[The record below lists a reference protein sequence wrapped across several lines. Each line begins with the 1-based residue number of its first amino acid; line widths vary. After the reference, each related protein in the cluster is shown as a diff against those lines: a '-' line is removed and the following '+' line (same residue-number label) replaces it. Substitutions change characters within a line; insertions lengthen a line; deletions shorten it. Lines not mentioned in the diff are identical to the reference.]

1 MQYKDVTLK
10 NFHTLPLAGIA
21 FYRVI
26 PCTATEPTHS
36 ILLESIDAEM
46 ISILNHECGPDA
58 VYREYESDTV
68 IRIEYENI
76 NGALT
81 VKFTRI
87 FIWQRGINHGIRQ
100 KN

>member
-1 MQYKDVTLK
+1 MQFKDVTLK

-36 ILLESIDAEM
+36 ILLESLDAEM
-46 ISILNHECGPDA
+46 ISILNRECGPDA
-58 VYREYESDTV
+58 VYREYENDTV

-76 NGALT
+76 NG
-81 VKFTRI
+81 
-87 FIWQRGINHGIRQ
+87 GIYEDIYLAERD
-100 KN
+100 

>member
-10 NFHTLPLAGIA
+10 NIHTLPLAGIA

-26 PCTATEPTHS
+26 PCTTTEPTHS

-46 ISILNHECGPDA
+46 ISILNRESGPDA
-58 VYREYESDTV
+58 VYKEYENDTV

-76 NGALT
+76 NG
-81 VKFTRI
+81 
-87 FIWQRGINHGIRQ
+87 GIYEDVYLAERD
-100 KN
+100 

>member
-10 NFHTLPLAGIA
+10 NIHTLPLAGIA

-46 ISILNHECGPDA
+46 ISILNRECGPDA
-58 VYREYESDTV
+58 VYREYENDTV
-68 IRIEYENI
+68 IKIEYENI
-76 NGALT
+76 NG
-81 VKFTRI
+81 
-87 FIWQRGINHGIRQ
+87 GIYQDIYLAESD
-100 KN
+100 